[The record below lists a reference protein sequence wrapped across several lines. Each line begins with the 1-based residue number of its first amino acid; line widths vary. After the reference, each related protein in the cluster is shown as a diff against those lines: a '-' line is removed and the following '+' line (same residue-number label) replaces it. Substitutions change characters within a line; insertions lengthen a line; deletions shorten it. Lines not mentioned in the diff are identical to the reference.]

1 MFAEWVS
8 EHHPFGLNASVLTQ
22 PMTEPGPGR
31 DTERGRAASWWEV
44 LWTRRGW
51 CKRYR
56 VCCCRRHLYCGWV
69 CMICVTLGTKGGVDN
84 VQISWVHQR
93 RPRCRWCFPQ
103 SFAPESSTPVIPW
116 LRPAT
121 KKINRGAE
129 VHRLQK
135 ALWAWK
141 FNQYLCIVCPL
152 WHYVH
157 TQIFTYIIL
166 TKAECSCCSLHWLL
180 WTLLLSRI
188 TMTTIKWM
196 FGSVAFSKRLFS
208 STVYFRV
215 GIILNLLIH
224 LHTFACFLSLSLI

>member
-1 MFAEWVS
+1 MRAYLLSPWQSQGQAE
-8 EHHPFGLNASVLTQ
+8 TQ
-22 PMTEPGPGR
+22 NVGEQLHGEKSSGPGEAGAKG
-31 DTERGRAASWWEV
+31 TVSAAAEGIYIV
-44 LWTRRGW
+44 AEFG
-51 CKRYR
+51 
-56 VCCCRRHLYCGWV
+56 
-69 CMICVTLGTKGGVDN
+69 GGVDN
-84 VQISWVHQR
+84 VQIRWVHQR

-103 SFAPESSTPVIPW
+103 SFAPESSTPVMPW

-157 TQIFTYIIL
+157 TQIFTYITL